1 MSQSQGHVSPVSGP
15 LAGIRILDLSRFIS
29 GPMCGSLLAEMG
41 ADVIKVERPGGED
54 SRHLGPAL
62 NGMSLYTMNYNRNK
76 RAVTLNTRS
85 EQGRA
90 VLSRLVAWSD
100 VVIENYRP
108 GTMEQMGLGYPQLD
122 AIKPGIILTSV
133 SGFGQTGPYKD
144 RGLFDFLAQAM
155 SGLMS
160 LNGSEEDPPLLTGVF
175 ITDCVAAIYAA
186 FGTAVALFERQR
198 SGKGQVVDVALLD
211 SIFSCMGTAVPAYLM
226 AGLMPER
233 FANRDPWAAPATVFA
248 AKDGASLLVAAGTDP
263 LFVRLSQVLGMPG
276 LPSDPRFNSI
286 ESRVANRV
294 ELESMVADWVR
305 ERDAEAAYETL
316 ADAGI
321 PCGIVADVPS
331 AVRNPQ
337 LHAREMLVEMQHPIV
352 GRTVQPG
359 VTVKLTRT
367 PGAIRMAPALVGEH
381 NRDVYCG
388 LLGLSE
394 AELVELQASGAI

>member
-211 SIFSCMGTAVPAYLM
+211 SIFSCM
-226 AGLMPER
+226 
-233 FANRDPWAAPATVFA
+233 
-248 AKDGASLLVAAGTDP
+248 
-263 LFVRLSQVLGMPG
+263 
-276 LPSDPRFNSI
+276 
-286 ESRVANRV
+286 
-294 ELESMVADWVR
+294 
-305 ERDAEAAYETL
+305 
-316 ADAGI
+316 
-321 PCGIVADVPS
+321 
-331 AVRNPQ
+331 
-337 LHAREMLVEMQHPIV
+337 ARRCRPI
-352 GRTVQPG
+352 
-359 VTVKLTRT
+359 
-367 PGAIRMAPALVGEH
+367 
-381 NRDVYCG
+381 
-388 LLGLSE
+388 
-394 AELVELQASGAI
+394 